1 MRRFAVFGLLGPC
14 IGLIVF
20 VLAAGGEKLFTLDFL
35 LALPGLLLFLPFAF
49 YIGFVPALLT
59 AACDAILDRWG
70 IRPITRYA
78 LTGIVGY
85 ASSYAIFLQD
95 LVSGHG
101 FNPSL
106 LMLGLIGL
114 ISAVICA
121 WLSDLAGRIDA
132 AEASF
137 DTRNPAEKST
147 PPGHA

>member
-85 ASSYAIFLQD
+85 ASSFTIFQRD
-95 LVSGHG
+95 HVTGHG
-101 FNPSL
+101 FDPSL
-106 LMLGLIGL
+106 
-114 ISAVICA
+114 
-121 WLSDLAGRIDA
+121 
-132 AEASF
+132 
-137 DTRNPAEKST
+137 
-147 PPGHA
+147 

>member
-70 IRPITRYA
+70 IRPITRYV

-85 ASSYAIFLQD
+85 ASSFTIFLRD
-95 LVSGHG
+95 FVTGHG
-101 FNPSL
+101 FDQSL
-106 LMLGLIGL
+106 LVWGLIGL

-121 WLSDLAGRIDA
+121 WLSDQAGRIHA
-132 AEASF
+132 AEARF

-147 PPGHA
+147 PPSHA

>member
-20 VLAAGGEKLFTLDFL
+20 VLAAGRDKLFTLDLL

-49 YIGFVPALLT
+49 YVGFVPALLT

-70 IRPITRYA
+70 IRPITRYV

-85 ASSYAIFLQD
+85 ASSFTIFLGD
-95 LVSGHG
+95 LVTGHG
-101 FNPSL
+101 FDPPL
-106 LMLGLIGL
+106 LWGVIGL

-121 WLSDLAGRIDA
+121 WLSDQAGRIHA
-132 AEASF
+132 AEARF

-147 PPGHA
+147 PPSHA

>member
-59 AACDAILDRWG
+59 AACDAILDRRG
-70 IRPITRYA
+70 IRRITRYV

-85 ASSYAIFLQD
+85 ASSFTIFLRD
-95 LVSGHG
+95 LVTGHG
-101 FNPSL
+101 FDPSL
-106 LMLGLIGL
+106 LMWGLIGL

-121 WLSDLAGRIDA
+121 WLSDQAGRIHA
-132 AEASF
+132 AEARF
-137 DTRNPAEKST
+137 DTRNPTEKSM
-147 PPGHA
+147 PPSQA